1 MAVTCHFA
9 YIQIAKSRLAPESRT
24 PNPIDLAAYLGCCG
38 RHKLKEYFTLDE
50 SLYFLNKEVAK
61 QEQINLNDLL
71 IFASQGKI
79 QPCFYYAGD
88 LLWREEREKYN
99 YMKGYLERGFQGYL
113 YIENLGERLLD
124 CYKNN
129 GVEFFSIKFAIIY
142 EELKPTSIP
151 TGTTV
156 VLYDDF
162 FHDSQMQEKY
172 NQLSLEQKAEDN
184 LFAFSFLEIGPACIF
199 FENVYFHKRELLK
212 LRSMNTSEDNE
223 VEILKKRI
231 SELESLLA
239 SALRKTNTIKNI
251 NTDELTPDQEIPNTR
266 TRGTVLKIIAILAD
280 MADLPDEPYTA
291 FNMMEAHADSK
302 GLKIPSK
309 TPVADWLT
317 KARDSNY

>member
-1 MAVTCHFA
+1 M
-9 YIQIAKSRLAPESRT
+9 
-24 PNPIDLAAYLGCCG
+24 
-38 RHKLKEYFTLDE
+38 KEYFTLDE
-50 SLYFLNKEVAK
+50 SLAFLNKDIGKKERISV
-61 QEQINLNDLL
+61 EDLFL
-71 IFASQGKI
+71 FAARGKI

-88 LLWREEREKYN
+88 LLWREEREQYN
-99 YMKGYLERGFQGYL
+99 YMKGYIEHNFTGYL
-113 YIENLGERLLD
+113 SHRNLGEYLHNS
-124 CYKNN
+124 YKDDLHL
-129 GVEFFSIKFAIIY
+129 FFIKFAHIY
-142 EELKPTSIP
+142 EPVGATVIP
-151 TGTTV
+151 DDKTTV

-162 FHDSQMQEKY
+162 LHDRSMNVKY
-172 NQLSLEQKAEDN
+172 NQLSEDAKKN
-184 LFAFSFLEIGPACIF
+184 EGNFWAFAFSEVGHACIHF
-199 FENVYFHKRELLK
+199 DKVFFHKKELLK
-212 LRSMNTSEDNE
+212 LKSMNTSEDNE

-309 TPVADWLT
+309 TPVTDWLT
-317 KARDSNY
+317 KARDSN